1 MPSDPTMPQP
11 QSKVRPPVSGAGA
24 PPEQQQSEPPKF
36 AGRTNIIS
44 LGTYLMVVLVLLVY
58 LLLKI
63 WPTEI
68 PVPGNPDETTW
79 LKEETL
85 PLVRDPL
92 KIPDEVRVL
101 LVVLAAGAIGSM
113 VHTIRS
119 FVGFAGNRQ
128 LVTSWIPWYVLRPA
142 SGAALALVFYL
153 VVRAGLIDT
162 GVGESGFS
170 IGGVAAL
177 AALVGLFSE
186 QASEKLKEVFATL
199 LATREPARTADQL
212 KTATPNPKPEPSA
225 LAPES
230 LVAGSAAL
238 SVTITGKKFAAG
250 AEVRVNCQSRGTEVK
265 SDTEAVFKLVAQD
278 VATPG
283 DKTVTIVNPPPGG
296 GESDPLILKVTA

>member
-1 MPSDPTMPQP
+1 MPSDPTVSRP
-11 QSKVRPPVSGAGA
+11 KVMPPVSGAGA
-24 PPEQQQSEPPKF
+24 PPEQQQLEPPKF
-36 AGRTNIIS
+36 AGRANIIS

-58 LLLKI
+58 LLLKF

-68 PVPGNPDETTW
+68 PVPGNPDVTTW
-79 LKEETL
+79 LKEETF
-85 PLVRDPL
+85 PLVGDPL

-101 LVVLAAGAIGSM
+101 LVVLAAGAIGSI

-142 SGAALALVFYL
+142 SGATLALVFYL
-153 VVRAGLIDT
+153 VVRAGFINT
-162 GVGESGFS
+162 EVGKGDFDIS
-170 IGGVAAL
+170 GVAAL

-186 QASEKLKEVFATL
+186 QASEKLKEVFAAL

-212 KTATPNPKPEPSA
+212 KAATPNPKPEPSA
-225 LAPES
+225 LTPES
-230 LVAGSAAL
+230 VVAGSADP
-238 SVTITGKKFAAG
+238 SITITGRKFAAG
-250 AEVRVNCQSRGTEVK
+250 AEVRVNGQSRDTLVK

-278 VATPG
+278 VATHG